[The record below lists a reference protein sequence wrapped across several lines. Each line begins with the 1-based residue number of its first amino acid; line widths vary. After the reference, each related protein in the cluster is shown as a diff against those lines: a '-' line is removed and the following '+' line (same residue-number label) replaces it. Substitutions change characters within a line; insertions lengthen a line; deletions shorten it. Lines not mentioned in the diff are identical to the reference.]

1 MPYKANEPR
10 RHKIPKARYKIENWA
25 EYDAALRRRG
35 SLTVWVTPEAIAAW
49 APAVTGRRGRPRDY
63 SDVAIETGL
72 MLRLAFG
79 RPWRQTEGMLGSI
92 IDLLGLELA
101 VPDHTTFS
109 HRNANLGVATALRKA
124 DGPVH
129 VVIDSTGLKVF
140 GAADWLHEKH
150 GGKPRRTWRK
160 LHLAVDPDS
169 SEILASELTT
179 IEDGDATLVGPLLDQ
194 IPHEISSVTADG
206 AYDGDPVYQA
216 VAERA
221 PDAAVV
227 IPPRVTAV
235 LSAAAET
242 APSQRDRHIQMIA
255 EKGRLG
261 WQKTV
266 GYGNR
271 SLVEVAMLR
280 YRTMI
285 GRRLHAR
292 TLPTQKTEAKGPA
305 LYLISSAQA
314 TGASLHQTSSGSQ
327 TRRSARLGAGKAIGS
342 AGKCEPAPR

>member
-10 RHKIPKARYKIENWA
+10 RHKIPKARYKIANWA

-49 APAVTGRRGRPRDY
+49 TPAPTGRRGRPRDY
-63 SDVAIETGL
+63 SDLAIESGL

-92 IDLLGLELA
+92 MSLLGLDLP

-109 HRNANLGVATALRKA
+109 RRSVDLGVATALKQA
-124 DGPVH
+124 NGPVH

-140 GAADWLHEKH
+140 GTGEWQLEKH

-160 LHLAVDPDS
+160 LHLAVDPAS
-169 SEILASELTT
+169 GEILASELTT
-179 IEDGDATLVGPLLDQ
+179 TEDGDASLVGPLLDQ
-194 IPHEISSVTADG
+194 IAAEISAVTADG

-216 VAERA
+216 VAERS

-227 IPPRVTAV
+227 IPPRTTAV
-235 LSAAAET
+235 LSDTAET

-261 WQKTV
+261 WQTAV
-266 GYGNR
+266 GYGKR

-280 YRTMI
+280 YKTLI
-285 GRRLHAR
+285 GRSLHAR
-292 TLPTQKTEAKGPA
+292 TLPTQKTEAKVA
-305 LYLISSAQA
+305 CKVINIM
-314 TGASLHQTSSGSQ
+314 TG
-327 TRRSARLGAGKAIGS
+327 LGMPVSCRAA
-342 AGKCEPAPR
+342 